1 MLSTDLPLESRLPEL
16 PYGSVWLIG
25 GGGSDRRYLSPLAV
39 HALSTAD
46 AIIHD
51 PGIVQEILDLVKPPR
66 YREVASAGR
75 AIERVIKLAEDG
87 WRVVQ
92 LVKGDAMQR
101 AVESATRC
109 AERNVPFR
117 IVPNA
122 GAPLGCEA
130 PLGLLMV
137 RQPMSVEGAD
147 PQPTLVLLVAAPHSD
162 IAAGM
167 APRQRPLDFS
177 MSGLAG

>member
-1 MLSTDLPLESRLPEL
+1 MLSTDQSLELGLPAIC
-16 PYGSVWLIG
+16 YGSVWLVG
-25 GGGSDRRYLSPLAV
+25 AADCGSRHLSPLAV
-39 HALSTAD
+39 HALRTAD
-46 AIIHD
+46 AVVHD
-51 PGIVQEILDLVKPPR
+51 PGIAQEILDLVQPPR
-66 YREVASAGR
+66 YREVASPAQ

-92 LVKGDAMQR
+92 LVEGDAMQR

-109 AERNVPFR
+109 AKRNVPFR
-117 IVPNA
+117 VVPNA
-122 GAPLGCEA
+122 GEPLGCEA

-137 RQPMSVEGAD
+137 RQPISVGDAD
-147 PQPTLVLLVAAPHSD
+147 PRPTLVLLVAAPHSD
-162 IAAGM
+162 SAAGM